1 MEVALLTEKLPFFD
15 RIPLQ
20 LRALYES
27 FGYRKY
33 RMDKF
38 ETYDTYRE
46 NKNFLT
52 GEGIITF
59 TGAGGRLMA
68 LKPDVTISIIK
79 NVDPEDVREK
89 LFYHENVFRMKKG
102 DGEVREIS
110 QTGLEYIGA
119 DDAFSEA
126 EVVILAAKSLSL
138 LDENDILNIGHMGF
152 LSGVF
157 GDLSEELLDALAGK
171 NRAALAEICGDAEL
185 AETLCTLCEKPTA
198 ELEFLK
204 GLVKNERTQAA
215 FEELKT
221 LAGLLCAAGLDE
233 NIRIDFSTVNAPDYY
248 NGIVMRGYI
257 SKAASAVLA
266 GGRYDSMM
274 RRFGKPQTA
283 LGFAIYLGE
292 LERVFYEPSEFDAD
306 ILLVYGECDPREAL
320 EKAEKMRA
328 QGYTVRAEKDQNG
341 GVRAK
346 KTIVL
351 GANQDA

>member
-1 MEVALLTEKLPFFD
+1 MTEKLPLFD

-27 FGYRKY
+27 CGYKKY

-46 NKNFLT
+46 NKSFLT
-52 GEGIITF
+52 GERIITF

-68 LKPDVTISIIK
+68 LNPDVTISIIK
-79 NVDPEDVREK
+79 NVAPDAVREK
-89 LFYHENVFRMKKG
+89 LFNDENEFRMKKS
-102 DGEVREIS
+102 DGEVREIG

-119 DDAFSEA
+119 DDAYAEA
-126 EVVILAAKSLSL
+126 EVVILAAKSLVL
-138 LDENDILNIGHMGF
+138 LDENYLLNIGHMGF
-152 LSGVF
+152 LTGIF
-157 GDLSEELLDALAGK
+157 DDLNLSEEFLNALAGK
-171 NRAALAEICGDAEL
+171 NRASLAAICGDEEL
-185 AETLCTLCEKPTA
+185 AQTLCTLCEKPTK

-215 FEELKT
+215 FEELKA
-221 LAGLLCAAGLDE
+221 LAGLLCAAGLE
-233 NIRIDFSTVNAPDYY
+233 ERVRIDFSTVNSPDYY

-274 RRFGKPQTA
+274 RRFGKPQNA
-283 LGFAIYLGE
+283 IGFAIYLGE
-292 LERVFYEPSEFDAD
+292 LERVFYEPSEFDTD
-306 ILLVYGECDPREAL
+306 ILLIYGDSDPCEVL
-320 EKAEKMRA
+320 GKAEEMRA
-328 QGYTVRAEKDQNG
+328 HGFSVRAEKDQSA

-346 KTIVL
+346 KIIIFE
-351 GANQDA
+351 GQ

>member
-1 MEVALLTEKLPFFD
+1 MTEKLPLFD

-20 LRALYES
+20 LRALYECC
-27 FGYRKY
+27 GYQKY

-46 NKNFLT
+46 NKSFFT
-52 GEGIITF
+52 GERIITF

-79 NVDPEDVREK
+79 NVAPETVREK
-89 LFYHENVFRMKKG
+89 LFYDENVFRMKKS
-102 DGEVREIS
+102 DGEVREIG
-110 QTGLEYIGA
+110 QTGLEFIGA

-126 EVVILAAKSLSL
+126 EVVILAAQSLAL
-138 LDENDILNIGHMGF
+138 LDENYLLNIGHMGF
-152 LSGVF
+152 LGGIF
-157 GDLSEELLDALAGK
+157 EDLSDDILNALAGK
-171 NRAALAEICGDAEL
+171 NRATLSGICGDEGL
-185 AETLCTLCEKPTA
+185 AQTLCTLCEKPTK

-215 FEELKT
+215 FEELKA
-221 LAGLLCAAGLDE
+221 LAGLLCAAGLE
-233 NIRIDFSTVNAPDYY
+233 ERVRIDFSTVNSPDYY

-274 RRFGKPQTA
+274 RRFGKPQNA
-283 LGFAIYLGE
+283 IGFAIYLGE
-292 LERVFYEPSEFDAD
+292 LERVFYEPKEFDTD
-306 ILLVYGECDPREAL
+306 ILLIYGDCDPCEVL
-320 EKAEKMRA
+320 EKAEEMRA
-328 QGYTVRAEKDQNG
+328 HGFSVRAEKDQSA

-346 KTIVL
+346 KTIIL
-351 GANQDA
+351 EG